1 MRSFLPVIAVLLPVC
16 LQAGTVYTVTDLG
29 LLPGGSI
36 TAASGI
42 SSNGLVVGSGDTDT
56 AFSLP
61 FLWTAGPGLS
71 VVDPVNSQFAF
82 GAGVNAAGVV
92 VGSELNNDSGAF
104 RPFFPAA
111 LTISPRR
118 LTTREPWRVTPRPQA
133 QAEM

>member
-1 MRSFLPVIAVLLPVC
+1 MLKSFLLAIAVLLPVC

-42 SSNGLVVGSGDTDT
+42 SSNGRVAGSGDTDA

-61 FLWTAGPGLS
+61 FLWTASPGLS
-71 VVDPVNSQFAF
+71 VVNPVNSQFAF

-104 RPFFPAA
+104 RAFVNDG
-111 LTISPRR
+111 SG
-118 LTTREPWRVTPRPQA
+118 
-133 QAEM
+133 